1 MEQKRRPHNLFAN
14 NFALGEKGDGDDGIL
29 LR

>member
-1 MEQKRRPHNLFAN
+1 LFAN

-29 LR
+29 LRWAQENEW